1 MSILTKYLA
10 REIIKNCCIVL
21 AVVAVIYLAVDFFE
35 NIDDF
40 LEVGVSIVPALGFF
54 IFKIP
59 FIITQVLPVGLLLAI
74 LISFG
79 IMSKRNELIALK
91 TSGVSIFHL
100 FKPVATLGIL
110 STLLLFYFS
119 EFVVPATMA
128 RANRIYLRD
137 VEKVSA
143 LATPEKNI
151 WIKGDHAIFN
161 IAQYDPVNRVMY
173 GFSAHYMDDRFELIK
188 RLDAEQ
194 GHFKENQWVFEN
206 LLSQEINPATGEPDI
221 SFDDRKAL
229 TIELLPDNL
238 KQVAKSS
245 DTMSFQALRSLIRK
259 VEAEGY
265 DATRYR
271 VDLHK
276 KIAFPVV
283 CLIMCFV
290 GTGVAVRGRLKEGLP
305 VIVSYGMAIAFLY
318 YIVLSLCIN
327 MGYGEYL
334 PPVVAAWAA
343 NILFLCGGGILLINA
358 E

>member
-1 MSILTKYLA
+1 MSILTRYLA

-21 AVVAVIYLAVDFFE
+21 AVVVIISLAVNFFE

-40 LEVGVSIVPALGFF
+40 IEAGAPMISALWFF
-54 IFKIP
+54 LFGTP
-59 FIITQVLPVGLLLAI
+59 YIIAQVLPIGLLLAI
-74 LISFG
+74 LITFG

-91 TSGVSIFHL
+91 GSGVSIFHL
-100 FKPVATLGIL
+100 FRPVATLGIL
-110 STLLLFYFS
+110 STLLLFCLS
-119 EFVVPATMA
+119 ELVVPDTMA

-137 VEKVSA
+137 VKKVSA
-143 LATPEKNI
+143 LAAREKNI
-151 WIKGDHAIFN
+151 WIKGDHAVFN
-161 IAQYDPVNRVMY
+161 ITQYDPVNRVMY
-173 GFSAHYMDDRFELIK
+173 GFSAHYMNDQSELIK

-194 GHFKENQWVFEN
+194 GYFKDNQWVFEN
-206 LLSQEINPATGEPDI
+206 LLSQEINPATGEPDV
-221 SFDDRKAL
+221 SFYARKTL
-229 TIELLPDNL
+229 TIELLPGDL

-245 DTMSFQALRSLIRK
+245 DEMSFQALRALIQK

-305 VIVSYGMAIAFLY
+305 VIVAYGMVIAFLY
-318 YIVLSLCIN
+318 YIVFNFCASL
-327 MGYGEYL
+327 GHGEIL
-334 PPVVAAWAA
+334 PPIVAAWAA
-343 NILFLCGGGILLINA
+343 NLLFLCGGGVLLINA